1 MNVISDGW
9 RGLTL
14 ILTLNADRI
23 LTLAVLTAALGAA
36 TWLAMP

>member
-1 MNVISDGW
+1 MNAISDGW

-23 LTLAVLTAALGAA
+23 LTFAVLFAALGAA
-36 TWLAMP
+36 TWMAMP